1 MANRHST
8 SRFSRMACNAIR
20 TGFGAGAARS
30 RFPIRRRATAT
41 ALPLEDSSFWF
52 AHRNA
57 CLLALFQRFPTRGP
71 FFDIGGGNGFVAA
84 ALQSEGGLP
93 VVLVE
98 PGADGVRHA
107 QARGLRTVVQATLK
121 EARFRDGSLPA
132 IGFFDVLEHIE
143 DEQGFLGEVRRCLAA
158 DGRIYLTVPAGRWLW
173 SDADV
178 QAGHFRRYTFA
189 GLRRALERA
198 GFRPLFVSK
207 MFSPLPLPLFLCRSL
222 PSLFGHRQQPARS
235 YSRQHR
241 PRDGRSWSVS
251 GVGKLARLAR
261 GRSIPCGTSCLAVA
275 ELSSYK
281 PKSFSM
287 STSDATR
294 SSISVVVPVYNSELT
309 LPELVKRLQPV
320 LAGAGTRIRTGAGQ
334 RRQPGSKLESH
345 SGTVAFLPLGP
356 RHQPDAKLRAA
367 QCAALRYSGR
377 PVRHPGDDG

>member
-1 MANRHST
+1 MAETKTTSGDPPDGRPPLDLTLFADGLQRNPDGVWRGRST
-8 SRFSRMACNAIR
+8 DPVSYPA
-20 TGFGAGAARS
+20 AGNDTCFA
-30 RFPIRRRATAT
+30 
-41 ALPLEDSSFWF
+41 LEDDSFWF

-57 CLLALFQRFPTRGP
+57 CLLALFQRFPTTGP

-107 QARGLRTVVQATLK
+107 QARGLRTVAQATLK
-121 EARFRDGSLPA
+121 AARFHDGSLPA
-132 IGFFDVLEHIE
+132 IGFFDVMEHIE
-143 DEQGFLGEVRRCLAA
+143 DEQGFLREVRRCLAA
-158 DGRIYLTVPAGRWLW
+158 DGRIYLTVPAGHWLW

-178 QAGHFRRYTFA
+178 QAGHFRRYSSA

-222 PSLFGHRQQPARS
+222 PSLFGRRQLPARD

-241 PRDGRSWSVS
+241 TRGRALLERIW
-251 GVGKLARLAR
+251 LWEQARLAR

-281 PKSFSM
+281 PKEFSN
-287 STSDATR
+287 
-294 SSISVVVPVYNSELT
+294 VN
-309 LPELVKRLQPV
+309 
-320 LAGAGTRIRTGAGQ
+320 Q
-334 RRQPGSKLESH
+334 R
-345 SGTVAFLPLGP
+345 
-356 RHQPDAKLRAA
+356 
-367 QCAALRYSGR
+367 CNAALDLGR
-377 PVRHPGDDG
+377 DSSL